1 MSLSNSEK
9 LLFRLR
15 FMFYNLKNL
24 VYFQFILIEVF
35 FNQFQSGRLSA
46 SILKTYQIDWRK
58 KQQLKEIV

>member
-1 MSLSNSEK
+1 
-9 LLFRLR
+9 
-15 FMFYNLKNL
+15 MFYNLKNL